1 MHGVSVNREER
12 TLPKPFYRALQV
24 VLVGVAGILLALHY
38 VHLRADF
45 PNHSPW
51 MDWSKYTD
59 EGWYGD
65 AAIRYFQL
73 GHWYVR
79 GAFNPAVALPVWPLL
94 EAAVFRLTGVSLVA
108 ARALSVTVFAATVI
122 AVWFLVRGCG
132 KKAGDVD
139 AAGRPGWRT
148 ELAAAAAVLMLA
160 ASPFC
165 FVFTRLA
172 ILEPLL
178 VFLMT
183 LALLT
188 AAHLRQTSASGWKE
202 LQSNATWIVLLGLL
216 IPAMI
221 LTKTTAIFLLP
232 ALGWMMLA
240 SLDYKL
246 LSSLRIGS
254 AIAILAGGIWIL
266 YYVGFVRPHY
276 LEDYLY
282 LFSANTYTFL
292 TLDQFPS
299 VVKNMLQGGWWL
311 GSALYLSFAASVM
324 LLVASVRWLRARPLL
339 PALVLWIAGYASFL
353 VYHNNLQP
361 RYYYVL
367 AVPITLLVPAAFSEL
382 LLPRVHTRSR
392 IAAVS
397 IVAVLV
403 LFAIV
408 VPDAKQTVGYVRN
421 PQYTLVNAA
430 AHIHDTIA
438 AAERVDPAHPS
449 LVLSIS
455 GSDLSLMTGLPSI
468 CDDFS
473 TMDLDDEVKLYK
485 PGWYVAWNQMEDD
498 KMDALYPEFKVRRV
512 ATFPAMDDPERNLLV
527 LYRIDPAELKPA
539 TRKRRK
545 RSAGQLHTPIG
556 QQPSTSQLKH

>member
-1 MHGVSVNREER
+1 LGLSAV
-12 TLPKPFYRALQV
+12 
-24 VLVGVAGILLALHY
+24 LLALHY

-79 GAFNPAVALPVWPLL
+79 GAFNPGVALPVWPLL
-94 EAAVFRLTGVSLVA
+94 EAAVFRFTGVSLVA
-108 ARALSVTVFAATVI
+108 ARALSVTVFAGT
-122 AVWFLVRGCG
+122 AVAAWFLVRRCG
-132 KKAGDVD
+132 KKAGDID
-139 AAGRPGWRT
+139 TAGRTGWRT
-148 ELAAAAAVLMLA
+148 ELAASAAVLMLV

-178 VFLMT
+178 VLLMT
-183 LALLT
+183 LALL
-188 AAHLRQTSASGWKE
+188 AAAYLRQTGASGWKE
-202 LQSNATWIVLLGLL
+202 VQANAAFIVLLGLL

-232 ALGWMMLA
+232 ALGWMIFA

-246 LSSLRIGS
+246 ASLLGVGS
-254 AIAILAGGIWIL
+254 AVAVLAGGLWTL
-266 YYVGFVRPHY
+266 YYVGLVRPNY
-276 LEDYLY
+276 LEDYQY
-282 LFSANTYTFL
+282 LFSANAYTFL
-292 TLDQFPS
+292 TLDAFPS
-299 VVKNMLQGGWWL
+299 VVKEMLRGGWWL
-311 GSALYLSFAASVM
+311 GTPLYLSLAASMV
-324 LLVASVRWLRARPLL
+324 LLVASVRWLRTRPLL

-367 AVPITLLVPAAFSEL
+367 AVPITLLVPAVFSQL
-382 LLPRVHTRSR
+382 LLPRVHTRAER
-392 IAAVS
+392 ATVWIM
-397 IVAVLV
+397 AVLV

-408 VPDAKQTVGYVRN
+408 APDATQTIEYVRH
-421 PQYTLVNAA
+421 PQYTLVDAA

-438 AAERVDPAHPS
+438 AAERIDPAHPW

-455 GSDLSLMTGLPSI
+455 GSDLSLITGLPSI

-473 TMDLDDEVKLYK
+473 TMDLDDQVNLYK

-498 KMDALYPEFKVRRV
+498 KMDALNPKFNVQRV
-512 ATFPAMDDPERNLLV
+512 AAFPAMDDPERNLMV
-527 LYRIDPAELKPA
+527 LYRIDQAVLKHARPEPRQPAIGHRR
-539 TRKRRK
+539 TRL
-545 RSAGQLHTPIG
+545 GQK
-556 QQPSTSQLKH
+556 PSTSQIRH